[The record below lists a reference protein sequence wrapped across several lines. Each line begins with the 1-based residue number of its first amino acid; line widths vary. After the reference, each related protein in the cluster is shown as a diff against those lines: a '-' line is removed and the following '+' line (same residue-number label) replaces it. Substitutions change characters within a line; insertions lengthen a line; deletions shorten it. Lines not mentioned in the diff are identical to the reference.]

1 MMERKRHITIKGHRN
16 GIAIHFNPRSGVDE
30 VLGELE
36 ATLQEMEPPSG
47 EIALKLH
54 AGTRYLDEELSR
66 QIREVVARHGVF
78 YIEELSSEV
87 MLTEEAK
94 ATYGKKTFH
103 YHSGTIRSGQVLSF
117 EGSVLIIG
125 DVNPGSEVR
134 ATGSIYCLGTI
145 RGNVRAG
152 VEGWEDAVITASLL
166 HPLFLAIGEHV
177 LTPDD
182 DTEMPEIEM
191 GCAYQTNQGIEM
203 TRLRQVMTGL
213 KDAYAMELQRG

>member
-1 MMERKRHITIKGHRN
+1 MERKRHITIKGHRN

-191 GCAYQTNQGIEM
+191 GCAYQTNHGIEM
-203 TRLRQVMTGL
+203 TRLRQVMSGL

>member
-191 GCAYQTNQGIEM
+191 GCAYQTNHGIEM
-203 TRLRQVMTGL
+203 TRLRQVMSGL